1 MLPLCWQS
9 KGCVMAKSIEKMIA
23 ATFAEIAE
31 GLETGSFGKKPKI
44 ALTGLGSE
52 HGEENVMEAAV
63 AASKEGIDVY
73 YIGTLEAEGVTTVK
87 AAGAEEG
94 HRKMEELLKTKEAD
108 AAVTMHYPFPIGVST
123 VGRVITPAKGKEM
136 YLATTTGTSSAD
148 RVEGMIRN
156 AVYGIIAAKTCGN
169 PSPTVGILNVDGARQ
184 AEIALKKLKE
194 NGYAI
199 SFAESGRADG
209 GCIMRGNDI
218 LRGTPDVM
226 VCDPLTGNLLVKM
239 LSSYTTGG
247 SYEASGY
254 GYGPGIGEGCDQ
266 LVMII
271 SRASGAP
278 LITGAIRYAAQLVRG
293 KVSDVSARE
302 FEMVNKAGFKEI
314 LAERKAAEKPAAEE
328 EVTAPPKE
336 VVTEQIPGIE
346 IMDLEDGVKAL
357 WREGIYADS
366 GMGCTGPVILVSDT
380 NMEKAKE
387 ILKKA
392 GYIN

>member
-1 MLPLCWQS
+1 
-9 KGCVMAKSIEKMIA
+9 MANKIEKMVA

-31 GLETGSFGKKPKI
+31 GLETGNFGKKPKI
-44 ALTGLGSE
+44 ALTGMGSE
-52 HGEENVMEAAV
+52 HGEENAMEAAI
-63 AASKEGIDVY
+63 AASKEGIEVY
-73 YIGTLEAEGVTTVK
+73 YIGTLEAEGVITVK
-87 AAGAEEG
+87 VANEEEG
-94 HRKMEELLKTKEAD
+94 HHKMEELLKSKEVD
-108 AAVTMHYPFPIGVST
+108 GAVTMHYPFPIGVST
-123 VGRVITPAKGKEM
+123 VGRVETPAKGKEM

-148 RVEGMIRN
+148 RVEGMIKN

-169 PSPTVGILNVDGARQ
+169 PNPTVGILNVDGARQ
-184 AEIALKKLKE
+184 TEIALKKLKE

-209 GCIMRGNDI
+209 GCVMRGNDI
-218 LRGTPDVM
+218 LQGTPDVM
-226 VCDPLTGNLLVKM
+226 VCDSLTGNLLVKM

-254 GYGPGIGEGCDQ
+254 GYGPGIGEGYDQ

-293 KVSDVSARE
+293 KVFDISAKE
-302 FEMVNKAGFKEI
+302 FEVAHKAGFKEI
-314 LAERKAAEKPAAEE
+314 LAERKAAEKPAAEEE

-346 IMDLEDGVKAL
+346 IMDLEEGVKAL
-357 WREGIYADS
+357 WKEGIYADS
-366 GMGCTGPVILVSDT
+366 GMGCTGPVILVSDM
-380 NMEKAKE
+380 NLEKAKE
-387 ILKKA
+387 ILKKV